1 MEGVSPAIP
10 LMGID
15 IYTRWKG
22 QSAEETEAQFTG
34 FSTTS
39 GHVGYLREAYHGEPY
54 ATKYLLREA
63 FEHPDRCRIPASVL
77 RQRLPQTLALVEER
91 ERTVYGETDAKTI
104 AEVKQSFINFVELCE
119 AKERET
125 GAPVLVI
132 ASF

>member
-1 MEGVSPAIP
+1 
-10 LMGID
+10 MGID

-22 QSAEETEAQFTG
+22 QTDEETQAQMTG
-34 FSTTS
+34 FSVVH

-63 FEHPDRCRIPASVL
+63 FEHPANRFQIPASVL
-77 RQRLPQTLALVEER
+77 RKRLPHTLALVEER
-91 ERTVYGETDAKTI
+91 ERMVYGQTDTEAI
-104 AEVKQSFINFVELCE
+104 AEVKQSFVNFVELCE

-125 GAPVLVI
+125 GEPVLII

>member
-1 MEGVSPAIP
+1 
-10 LMGID
+10 MGID

-22 QSAEETEAQFTG
+22 QTDEETQAQMTG
-34 FSTTS
+34 FSVVH

-77 RQRLPQTLALVEER
+77 RSRLPHTLALVEER
-91 ERTVYGETDAKTI
+91 QRKVYDETDAKTI
-104 AEVKQSFINFVELCE
+104 AEVKQSFVNFVELCE